1 MKTIRI
7 SAALLAAVILC
18 TALAACGGGAL
29 KGTYKAE
36 SFGTGAS
43 YTFSGKKVTV
53 DILVLGSVLST
64 LEGTYEI
71 KDGKIT
77 LTFEKGE
84 AEDVEKYGGTYDF
97 SQTDNAIKI
106 GLIEYQKVG

>member
-18 TALAACGGGAL
+18 MSLAACGGAL

-53 DILVLGSVLST
+53 DILVLGAF
-64 LEGTYEI
+64 GCGAFAN
-71 KDGKIT
+71 DPKIVA
-77 LTFEKGE
+77 KAYHE
-84 AEDVEKYGGTYDF
+84 ALIGYRSRFDVIEFAIYCSPGHEENYDAF
-97 SQTDNAIKI
+97 SKELAM
-106 GLIEYQKVG
+106 L